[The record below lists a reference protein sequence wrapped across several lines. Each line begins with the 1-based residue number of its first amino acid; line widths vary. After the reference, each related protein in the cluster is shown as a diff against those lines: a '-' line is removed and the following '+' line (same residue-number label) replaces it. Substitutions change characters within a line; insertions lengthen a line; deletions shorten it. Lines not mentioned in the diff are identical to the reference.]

1 MYVRITIGIES
12 VLQVLSNQIYIIG
25 VLIDTVV
32 IKVRV
37 IYLCDKYMLD
47 R

>member
-32 IKVRV
+32 IKVTV